1 MDPILTKE
9 THGWKEI
16 ERKSYAEVLT
26 NGTGAIKRID
36 QFNIEGK
43 NITVDVKNITDNR
56 I

>member
-26 NGTGAIKRID
+26 NGTGAIKGSINLTLKGR
-36 QFNIEGK
+36 
-43 NITVDVKNITDNR
+43 T
-56 I
+56 